1 MKCCNA
7 QALTRT
13 KKKQNLWQKYPD
25 SNINQIKFCILKI
38 AFLIK
43 FGFWFTIVNKVFKKN
58 ER

>member
-13 KKKQNLWQKYPD
+13 KRKQNLWQKYPD

-43 FGFWFTIVNKVFKKN
+43 FGFWFTIVNKVF
-58 ER
+58 